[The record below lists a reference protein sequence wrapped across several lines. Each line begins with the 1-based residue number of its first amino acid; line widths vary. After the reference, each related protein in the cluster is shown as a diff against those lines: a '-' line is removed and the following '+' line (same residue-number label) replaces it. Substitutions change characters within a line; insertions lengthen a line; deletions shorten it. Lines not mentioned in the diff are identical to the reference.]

1 MEKDMDE
8 PGMPDFRGMTM
19 RDVLKKA
26 REKNID
32 IKIIGSGWAVSQEP
46 KPSAPLR
53 NQRLCAVS
61 FSSGN

>member
-1 MEKDMDE
+1 
-8 PGMPDFRGMTM
+8 MPDFRGMTM

-26 REKNID
+26 REKNIE